1 MKNKIENLVFYRE
14 GKTFVRDTWNSLVTA
29 ALQQKNSFIR
39 FSWNCECHFGV
50 RHTFTYNILLFK
62 KRKKVIKKKQF

>member
-29 ALQQKNSFIR
+29 ALQQKFLSSVSVEIV
-39 FSWNCECHFGV
+39 SVILESDIHL
-50 RHTFTYNILLFK
+50 HTIFYFLK
-62 KRKKVIKKKQF
+62 KEKSN